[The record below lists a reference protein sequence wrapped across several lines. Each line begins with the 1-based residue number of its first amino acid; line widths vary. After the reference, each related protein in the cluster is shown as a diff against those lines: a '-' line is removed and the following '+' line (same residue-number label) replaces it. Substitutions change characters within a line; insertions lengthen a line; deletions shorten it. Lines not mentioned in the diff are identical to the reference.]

1 MSRYADHA
9 GPVDPLQRRRA
20 GAKAHATHPAS
31 PHSWQSGMI
40 AIAPRLAL
48 VFLVASAIQMLMHW
62 SGR

>member
-9 GPVDPLQRRRA
+9 GQIDPLQRRRA
-20 GAKAHATHPAS
+20 VATARAAQSAS
-31 PHSWQSGMI
+31 PHSWQSGLI